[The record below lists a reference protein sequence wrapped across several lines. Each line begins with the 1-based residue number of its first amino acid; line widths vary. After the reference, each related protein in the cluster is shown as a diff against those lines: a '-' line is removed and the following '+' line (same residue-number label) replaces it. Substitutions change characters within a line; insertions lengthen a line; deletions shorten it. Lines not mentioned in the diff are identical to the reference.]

1 MRMWRVLLRLRMR
14 LLLWFRTGILLRRL
28 AVRFRLIN
36 GSALNFAR
44 RLHFPWLWLHA
55 RARLLGHVLTCA
67 LLGFL
72 TRALLGLEALLL
84 LLLLLLFHDRLALT
98 FLLDGGLRRDVARRL
113 RHGGLRGRVMGRLLY
128 LGLSRQVMRRLLYFA
143 RWRRVVRCLLHL
155 LCRLSRRE
163 MRHLRQGGDAWA
175 WRGLRLRGFRPARER
190 SS

>member
-14 LLLWFRTGILLRRL
+14 LLRFRTGILLRRL

-36 GSALNFAR
+36 GSALDFAR

-72 TRALLGLEALLL
+72 TRTLLGLEAL

-98 FLLDGGLRRDVARRL
+98 FLLDGRLRRDVARRL
-113 RHGGLRGRVMGRLLY
+113 LHGGLRGRVMGRLLY

-163 MRHLRQGGDAWA
+163 MRHLRQGGDAWV

-190 SS
+190 PS